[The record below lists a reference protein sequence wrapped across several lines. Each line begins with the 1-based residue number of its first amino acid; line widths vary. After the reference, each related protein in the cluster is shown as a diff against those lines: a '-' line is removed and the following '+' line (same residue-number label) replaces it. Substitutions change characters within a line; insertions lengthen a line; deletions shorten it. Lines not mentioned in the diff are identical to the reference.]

1 MSTSLV
7 RRYLS
12 SSDTTVVVA
21 VLSAVVFILF
31 LWIILS
37 FSWRTTR
44 PQTPSIDGRDSAV
57 DEEEAERFYAF
68 RIVQPSSINALGQR
82 MYPMAAVPASGPDP
96 GPSREQRGGATAK

>member
-1 MSTSLV
+1 MSTLHV
-7 RRYLS
+7 LRDLS
-12 SSDTTVVVA
+12 SSDTNVIVA
-21 VLSAVVFILF
+21 ILSAVVFILF
-31 LWIILS
+31 LWIVLC
-37 FSWRTTR
+37 FTWRTTR

-96 GPSREQRGGATAK
+96 GPGRERGGGATAK